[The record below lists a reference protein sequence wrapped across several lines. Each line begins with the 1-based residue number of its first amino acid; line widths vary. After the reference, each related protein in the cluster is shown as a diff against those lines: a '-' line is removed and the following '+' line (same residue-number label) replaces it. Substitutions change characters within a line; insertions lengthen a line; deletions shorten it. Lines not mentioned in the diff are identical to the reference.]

1 MKKIIRT
8 IEIIII
14 LLLFVQ
20 QTFSQKRKIQA
31 TIYHPVVGQTDDTP
45 FITANGGIID
55 PDNPGKHRW
64 LAVSR
69 DLEQVGLTMG
79 TIVCIDNAGDMNGD
93 WIVMDR
99 MNKRWTGKIDFLVD
113 YSVKGGKWEDVK
125 IQVIGFVSEDCT
137 CGTPFYYTGI
147 KCETYEHLKINKVN

>member
-1 MKKIIRT
+1 M
-8 IEIIII
+8 
-14 LLLFVQ
+14 FVQ
-20 QTFSQKRKIQA
+20 QAFSQQKKVVA

-45 FITANGGIID
+45 FITASGGIID

-69 DLEQVGLTMG
+69 DLEELGLKMG
-79 TIVCIDNAGDMNGD
+79 TMVCIDNAGDMNGD

-99 MNKRWTGKIDFLVD
+99 MNKRWTNKIDFLVD

-125 IQVIGFVSEDCT
+125 IQVIGVVLEKCL
-137 CGTPFYYTGI
+137 CGTPESFGGI
-147 KCETYEHLKINKVN
+147 KCRTYEHLKINKVN